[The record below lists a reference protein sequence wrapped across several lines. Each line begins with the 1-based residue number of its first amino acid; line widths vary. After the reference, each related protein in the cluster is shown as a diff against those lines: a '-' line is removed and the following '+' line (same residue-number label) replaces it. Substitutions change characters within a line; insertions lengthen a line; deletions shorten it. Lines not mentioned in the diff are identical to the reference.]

1 MALTG
6 TTCIWLGEYGLQAT
20 CVDALLYCLS
30 LSAIWSTMEWTW
42 SASLVWLAR
51 SSAFIWASAVV
62 RASDFRSAMVS
73 ALFFFS
79 RSASRVS
86 ACFSLALCCA
96 SFCFNALSCCSRC
109 AYSNHTK

>member
-73 ALFFFS
+73 ALFSASTLSDFCARVWF
-79 RSASRVS
+79 RSAS
-86 ACFSLALCCA
+86 AL
-96 SFCFNALSCCSRC
+96 
-109 AYSNHTK
+109 YSDESG